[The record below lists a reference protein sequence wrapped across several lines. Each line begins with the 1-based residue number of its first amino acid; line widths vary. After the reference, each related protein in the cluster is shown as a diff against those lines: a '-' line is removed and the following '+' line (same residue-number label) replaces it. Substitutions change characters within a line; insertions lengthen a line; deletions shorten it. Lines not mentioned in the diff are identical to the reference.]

1 MADARPSAH
10 GEKRGGEKGS
20 TPRRERGSE
29 SEVEGVLPVGVPRS
43 Q

>member
-1 MADARPSAH
+1 MHDPARTARK
-10 GEKRGGEKGS
+10 EGEKGS
-20 TPRRERGSE
+20 TPRRERGSK